1 MIFGISIYK
10 DTDYQTICE
19 VLDRYEIDEMTYIT
33 NPQLRRYATEKDIPV
48 QEFKIE
54 WNVLAG
60 VDPSFI
66 VDDRYNKNAPRE
78 AAQKVANYADKII
91 IVGDGDRNVVDHA
104 KSIGK
109 EIVNQANEKPKQYR
123 F

>member
-54 WNVLAG
+54 WNALVG

-66 VDDRYNKNAPRE
+66 VDGRYNKNAPRE

-104 KSIGK
+104 KSTGK
-109 EIVNQANEKPKQYR
+109 EIVNQANEKPKQYK